1 MEVYLLVNHEQQMSK
16 QSESWTYVKLPSEQK
31 DIRRI
36 LSDTYQSMPDPMQLT
51 VLLSVYD
58 DLSDSS
64 IAELLACKREVVSR
78 LLRGADRLFIKAVGQ
93 GVSRKRIYEM
103 LEKEIENQP
112 LAAELAEHVKNN
124 LCKTLFD
131 SS

>member
-1 MEVYLLVNHEQQMSK
+1 MGVYLLVSHEQQKSK
-16 QSESWTYVKLPSEQK
+16 QSESWIYVELPSEQK
-31 DIRRI
+31 NIRGI
-36 LSDTYQSMPDPMQLT
+36 LSDTYRSMPDPMQLT

-64 IAELLACKREVVSR
+64 IAELLTCKREAVSR
-78 LLRGADRLFIKAVGQ
+78 LLREADRLFIKAVGQ
-93 GVSRKRIYEM
+93 AVSRKCIYEM
-103 LEKEIENQP
+103 LKKEIEEQP
-112 LAAELAEHVKNN
+112 LAAELVERVKKN

>member
-1 MEVYLLVNHEQQMSK
+1 MGVYLLVSHEQQKSK
-16 QSESWTYVKLPSEQK
+16 QSESWIYVELPSEQK
-31 DIRRI
+31 NIRGI
-36 LSDTYQSMPDPMQLT
+36 LSDTYRSMPDPMQLT

-64 IAELLACKREVVSR
+64 IAELLACKREAVSR
-78 LLRGADRLFIKAVGQ
+78 LLREADRLFIKAVGQ
-93 GVSRKRIYEM
+93 AVSRKCIYEM
-103 LEKEIENQP
+103 LKKEIEEQP
-112 LAAELAEHVKNN
+112 LAAELVERVKKN